1 MSASARKV
9 LHVSDSDEWSG
20 GGAQLLGLAR
30 GIKDRG
36 WQSLIAC
43 RPGSGLSK
51 AAQESGLPVFHSA
64 LRQDYD
70 LISAWRLARF
80 IAAEKI
86 SVVHSHHSRSHGV
99 CLLAKFFLS
108 LSNQEGVAPVLV
120 VSRRVSFAVGKNPF
134 SLWKYRSGLIDSFIA
149 VADAVKDVL
158 VSCGVDARR
167 VAVIYSGVNV
177 KKFSPRPADPALL
190 KELKIPPGA
199 ALIGKIANFSPWKGQ
214 AAFLE
219 AAAVLI
225 AKKRPVHFLLAGR
238 DTDGPWVRA
247 EVARLGLENHVTLAG
262 FRSDIPDV
270 LPCLSVS
277 VNAAIKGEGLS
288 GALRESLCMGIPI
301 VASDIAGNRELLSKS
316 GAPFLF
322 PAGQA
327 NVLAERIEWVLDHP
341 QEAKAVVEDWRR
353 RVSADFSIEQTIEKT
368 AALYL
373 RLTGGER

>member
-1 MSASARKV
+1 MSLAK
-9 LHVSDSDEWSG
+9 G
-20 GGAQLLGLAR
+20 INGL
-30 GIKDRG
+30 G
-36 WQSLIAC
+36 WQSLIGC

-51 AAQESGLPVFHSA
+51 AAKESSIPVFHSA

-70 LISAWRLARF
+70 VISAWRLARF
-80 IAAEKI
+80 IASEKI

-134 SLWKYRSGLIDSFIA
+134 SLWKYRSSLINSFIA
-149 VADAVKDVL
+149 VAEAVKDVL

-167 VAVIYSGVNV
+167 VAVIRSGVNM
-177 KKFSPRPADPALL
+177 KQFSPRPADPAML
-190 KELKIPPGA
+190 KELKIPQGIP
-199 ALIGKIANFSPWKGQ
+199 LIGKIANYSPWKGQ
-214 AAFLE
+214 SAFLE
-219 AAAVLI
+219 AAAILV

-238 DTDGPWVRA
+238 DTDGPEVRA
-247 EVARLGLENHVTLAG
+247 EVARLGLEKHVTLAG
-262 FRSDIPDV
+262 FRSDIPSV

-277 VNAAIKGEGLS
+277 VNAAVKGEGLS

-316 GAPFLF
+316 GADFLF

-327 NVLAERIEWVLDHP
+327 KVLAERIEWVLDHP
-341 QEAKAVVEDWRR
+341 REAQAVVEDWKTRAA
-353 RVSADFSIEQTIEKT
+353 ADFSIEQTIEKT
-368 AALYL
+368 AALYQ
-373 RLTGGER
+373 RLTGGNQ